1 MTSLFRNPL
10 VGVVVPSLLLVIGA
24 VSSFTDA
31 DRRDRQ
37 ALARDA
43 AQTAV
48 KQRLEQSQTEARDR
62 LAVTRYQ
69 GACTYIPDAQL
80 TPGMVLLGQGGQ
92 HLPDGTAVCDAF
104 GTTAVIAEGVTAD
117 LARTSDQ
124 SVVRSFLG
132 W

>member
-1 MTSLFRNPL
+1 MKSLFRNPL
-10 VGVVVPSLLLVIGA
+10 VGVVVPGALLLLGA
-24 VSSFTDA
+24 VHSLTDA
-31 DRRDRQ
+31 ERQERQ

-43 AQTAV
+43 AETAV
-48 KQRLEQSQTEARDR
+48 RQRLEQSQTEARDR

-69 GACTYIPDAQL
+69 GACVLIPEAQL
-80 TPGMVLLGQGGQ
+80 APGLVLLGQSGQ
-92 HLPDGTAVCDAF
+92 PLPEGTAVCDAF

-124 SVVRSFLG
+124 SVVRQFLG

>member
-1 MTSLFRNPL
+1 MKSLFRNPL
-10 VGVVVPSLLLVIGA
+10 VGVVVPGLLLVIGA
-24 VSSFTDA
+24 VHSLTDA
-31 DRRDRQ
+31 DRQERQ

-43 AQTAV
+43 AETAV
-48 KQRLEQSQTEARDR
+48 RQRLEESQTEARDR

-69 GACTYIPDAQL
+69 GACTYIPEAQL
-80 TPGMVLLGQGGQ
+80 APGLVLVGPGGQ
-92 HLPDGTAVCDAF
+92 PLVDGTAVCDAF

>member
-1 MTSLFRNPL
+1 MQAIFRNPL
-10 VGVVVPSLLLVIGA
+10 VGVVVPGLLLVIGA
-24 VSSFTDA
+24 VSSLTDA

-43 AQTAV
+43 AQTEV
-48 KQRLEQSQTEARDR
+48 RQRLEESQTEARAR

-69 GACTYIPDAQL
+69 GACTYIPEAQL
-80 TPGMVLLGQGGQ
+80 APGLVLIGQGGQ
-92 HLPDGTAVCDAF
+92 PLVDGTAVCDAF

-117 LARTSDQ
+117 LARTADQ

>member
-1 MTSLFRNPL
+1 MKSLFRNPL
-10 VGVVVPSLLLVIGA
+10 VGIVVPGLLLVVGA
-24 VSSFTDA
+24 VHSLMDA
-31 DRRDRQ
+31 DRQERQ

-43 AQTAV
+43 AETAV
-48 KQRLEQSQTEARDR
+48 RQRLEESQTEARDR

-69 GACTYIPDAQL
+69 GACTYIPEAQL
-80 TPGMVLLGQGGQ
+80 APGLVLVGQGGQ
-92 HLPDGTAVCDAF
+92 PLVDGTAVCDAY

>member
-1 MTSLFRNPL
+1 MKSLFRNPL
-10 VGVVVPSLLLVIGA
+10 VGIVVPGLLLVVGA
-24 VSSFTDA
+24 MHSLMDTD
-31 DRRDRQ
+31 RQERQ
-37 ALARDA
+37 ALARDTA
-43 AQTAV
+43 ETAV
-48 KQRLEQSQTEARDR
+48 RQRLEESQTEARDR

-69 GACTYIPDAQL
+69 GACTYIPEAQL
-80 TPGMVLLGQGGQ
+80 APGLVLVGPGGQ
-92 HLPDGTAVCDAF
+92 PLVDGTAVCDAF